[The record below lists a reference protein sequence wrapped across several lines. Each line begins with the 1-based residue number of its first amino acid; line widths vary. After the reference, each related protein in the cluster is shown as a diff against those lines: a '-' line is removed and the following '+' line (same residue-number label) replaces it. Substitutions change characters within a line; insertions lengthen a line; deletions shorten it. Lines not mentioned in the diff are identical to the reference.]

1 MKLLITGAWKCTS
14 EQLNQIEAMGH
25 SIVFM
30 QNEKDELPCSYEEV
44 EGVICNGL
52 FLSHPIEKF
61 TSLRYIQLTSAGF
74 DRVPMEYVQAHRIEI
89 HNARGVYSIPMA
101 EFAISGVLQ
110 LYKQSRFFYENQK
123 KSVWEKHRGVLELY
137 GKTVCIVGCGNVGT
151 ECAKR
156 FNAFG
161 CKVIGVDLFPR
172 EDTAYEKMYSLT
184 HLGEVLSQADVFVLT
199 LPLTEETRYMMSAQR
214 FARMKA
220 GSVLVNIARGAVVDE
235 QALLKALDE
244 KLLGAVLDVFEEE
257 PLSAEN
263 PLWDKENVIL
273 TPHNSFVG
281 DGNTDRL
288 YQVILKNLNKGGIY
302 ND

>member
-1 MKLLITGAWKCTS
+1 MKLLITGAWQCTS
-14 EQLNQIEAMGH
+14 EQLNQIESMGH

-30 QNEKDELPCSYEEV
+30 QNEKDELPCLYEEV
-44 EGVICNGL
+44 EGVVCNGL
-52 FLSHPIEKF
+52 FLYHPIEKF

-74 DRVPMEYVQAHRIEI
+74 DRVPMDYVQAHGIAI

-123 KSVWEKHRGVLELY
+123 KSVWEKHRGLLELY
-137 GKTVCIVGCGNVGT
+137 GKTVCVVGCGNVGT

-156 FNAFG
+156 FQAFS
-161 CKVIGVDLFPR
+161 CKVIGVDLYPR
-172 EDTAYEKMYSLT
+172 NDDAYEKIYSLS
-184 HLGEVLSQADVFVLT
+184 GIEECLSKSDVVVLT
-199 LPLTEETRYMMSAQR
+199 LPLTEETRSMMNAER
-214 FARMKA
+214 FNVMKD

-257 PLSAEN
+257 PLSPDN
-263 PLWDKENVIL
+263 PMWKQKNVIV

-288 YQVILKNLNKGGIY
+288 KQVVLSNLEKKA
-302 ND
+302 